1 MDKTKS
7 ANKRRKR
14 KQTSFNITPRKLDV
28 NDTTQ
33 TTVTKPLD
41 SPKNRDIDEGSSID
55 FTQLNNYTYQL
66 DSAMGISSSIQ

>member
-28 NDTTQ
+28 NNTTQ
-33 TTVTKPLD
+33 TFVTKPLD
-41 SPKNRDIDEGSSID
+41 SPKNRRR
-55 FTQLNNYTYQL
+55 
-66 DSAMGISSSIQ
+66 